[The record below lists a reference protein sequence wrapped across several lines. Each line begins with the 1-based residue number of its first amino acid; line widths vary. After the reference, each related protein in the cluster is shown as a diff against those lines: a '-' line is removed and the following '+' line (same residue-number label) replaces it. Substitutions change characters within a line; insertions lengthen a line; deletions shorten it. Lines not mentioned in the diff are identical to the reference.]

1 MTIVAAAPDSLQL
14 SWKDP
19 RTPNGR
25 ITHYSVQMV
34 EIKPLYHIPAHCQ
47 RPDKNNNRNATVV
60 EPGIQLDALRP
71 FTMYEIVVRAVNG
84 AGVGSDTIITG
95 QTKAHSKFQQY
106 QSKGFCALTHY
117 YSFFAVPAP
126 PDAFKVVSVLGPLD
140 SNTYNGTAVVTW
152 QFPCSVNGPFESFS
166 GVLKAVDADVAD
178 EVPFTKDVVGDF
190 YEMELVNLR
199 PSTNYHVELSTVVLP
214 GCNSAPVQQTFRSNA
229 ASM

>member
-1 MTIVAAAPDSLQL
+1 MVVAAAPDSLKF

-19 RTPNGR
+19 RAPNGR

-34 EIKPLYHIPAHCQ
+34 EIKALYHIPVHCQ
-47 RPDKNNNRNATVV
+47 RPDKFILSTTVV
-60 EPGIQLDALRP
+60 EPEIQLDALRP
-71 FTMYEIVVRAVNG
+71 FTLYEIMVRAVNG
-84 AGVGSDTIITG
+84 AGVGSDIILTG

-106 QSKGFCALTHY
+106 QSKHFFSLKHDF
-117 YSFFAVPAP
+117 SSFAVPAP
-126 PDAFKVVSVLGPLD
+126 PDAFKVVSVLGPFD

-166 GVLKAVDADVAD
+166 GVLKAVDTDVVE

-190 YEMELVNLR
+190 YEMEFVNLR
-199 PSTNYHVELSTVVLP
+199 PSTNYHVELTTVVLP
-214 GCNSAPVQQTFRSNA
+214 GCSSDLVQQTFRSNA